1 MCVCACACNYAGATT
16 NSDSGVTDILKVV
29 PTLKHMAHMGM
40 PLLVHGEVTDPSV
53 DIFDREAVFIQ
64 TKLVR
69 GPRAISCTHPRGKE
83 EMLIARLLAHHL

>member
-1 MCVCACACNYAGATT
+1 M
-16 NSDSGVTDILKVV
+16 
-29 PTLKHMAHMGM
+29 
-40 PLLVHGEVTDPSV
+40 
-53 DIFDREAVFIQ
+53 FDREAVFIQ